1 MQKGIELAKEA
12 VEEDNKQNWQA
23 ALDLYKRALE
33 YFTTHLKYDKNP
45 KSRQMI
51 TAKVGERAVAGVG
64 AGGPG
69 QRARGRAEHRGAVA
83 TVAAVQRCRRP

>member
-12 VEEDNKQNWQA
+12 VEEDNKQNWQQ

-51 TAKVGERAVAGVG
+51 TAKVGVGQACQFAAG
-64 AGGPG
+64 
-69 QRARGRAEHRGAVA
+69 
-83 TVAAVQRCRRP
+83 